1 MKVSVDKIRN
11 FAVAGH
17 TSSGKTT
24 LCDLMLFKAKA
35 VERLGSVD
43 HMTSVSDYTP
53 DEQEKLSSIYATA
66 LNCAWNNHHF
76 FFLDTPGYGEF
87 IGETI
92 AAIHSSDAV
101 LLVVDG
107 VTGLEVGTSKAWT
120 LARERNLPRMFF
132 INRLDRE
139 LSDFNRVLEQIQEA
153 YGKTICIPITVP
165 LGREKDLSK
174 VVNVISGKDIPDDIA
189 ADVALYREKLMDAI
203 AEADEE
209 LMVRY
214 LEGQQFSDE
223 EILKGLNKAIS
234 RGTLV
239 PVFAGSSIKDIGVT
253 ELIDAI
259 ANLFPNPLAAG
270 EKEMKDDKK
279 LALKEDGPGMAL
291 VFKSII
297 DPFIGHLNFYRV
309 YSGKFIAESEMFNRS
324 SREKERYGSLM
335 IVNGKIQTPITEAL
349 PGFIV
354 AVAKLKST
362 KISNTIST
370 VSGDMLFEPI
380 PFPNPVMSYAV
391 TAVKAGEEEKI
402 MAGLIKIADSD
413 PTIKLERNDETHEQL
428 LRGMGDQH
436 IHQVVKKLKNNNKI
450 EVHLSSPKIPYR
462 ETITSK
468 GEGQHRHKKQS
479 GGHGQFAEVFLRVS
493 PNPAGFEF
501 VNDVFG
507 GSIPKNYIPA
517 VEKGVREAMVKGPL
531 AGCHVENMT
540 VAVYDGKDH
549 DVDSSEMA
557 FKIASRAAFKKA
569 MQLAKPILLEPIQK
583 VKIMVPSK
591 YMGDITGDLNHR
603 RGHILGIN
611 IEEGMEVV
619 NAEVPLAEMARYAS
633 ELRSLTQGCGSFE
646 MEFSRYNQVPSIVAK
661 QIIENYNKTVTEE
674 EE

>member
-1 MKVSVDKIRN
+1 
-11 FAVAGH
+11 
-17 TSSGKTT
+17 
-24 LCDLMLFKAKA
+24 MLFKAKA

-43 HMTSVSDYTP
+43 HKTSISDYTP

-87 IGETI
+87 IGEAI

-120 LARERNLPRMFF
+120 LAKERNLPRMFF

-139 LSDFNRVLEQIQEA
+139 LSDFNKVVEQIQEA
-153 YGKTICIPITVP
+153 YGKTTCIPITVP
-165 LGREKDLSK
+165 IGKEKDISK
-174 VVNVISGKDIPDDIA
+174 VINVISGKDIPDDIA
-189 ADVALYREKLMDAI
+189 VDVALYREKLMDAI
-203 AEADEE
+203 AEADED

-223 EILKGLNKAIS
+223 EIAKGLSKAICK
-234 RGTLV
+234 GTLV

-253 ELIDAI
+253 ELMDAV
-259 ANLFPNPLAAG
+259 AALFPNPLVAG
-270 EKEMKDDKK
+270 EKEMKDGKK
-279 LALKEDGPGMAL
+279 LALKEDGPGTAL

-309 YSGKFIAESEMFNRS
+309 YSGKFISESEMFNHS
-324 SREKERYGSLM
+324 TREKERYGVLS

-362 KISNTIST
+362 KISNTLST
-370 VSGDMLFEPI
+370 VSGDAIFEPI
-380 PFPNPVMSYAV
+380 PFPNPVMSYAI

-402 MAGLIKIADSD
+402 IAGLLKIADSD
-413 PTIKLERNDETHEQL
+413 PTIKIDRNDETHEQL
-428 LRGMGDQH
+428 LHGMGDQH
-436 IHQVVKKLKNNNKI
+436 INQVVKKLKNNNKI
-450 EVHLSSPKIPYR
+450 EVHLASPKIPYR
-462 ETITSK
+462 ETITSN

-479 GGHGQFAEVFLRVS
+479 GGHGQFAEVYLRVS
-493 PNPAGFEF
+493 PNPSGFEF

-619 NAEVPLAEMARYAS
+619 NAEVPLAEMSRYAS

-646 MEFSRYNQVPSIVAK
+646 MEFSRYNQVPTIVAK
-661 QIIENYNKTVTEE
+661 QIIENYNKTITEE

>member
-43 HMTSVSDYTP
+43 HKTSVSDYTP

-66 LNCAWNNHHF
+66 LNCAWDSRHF
-76 FFLDTPGYGEF
+76 FFMDTPGYGEF

-120 LARERNLPRMFF
+120 LAKERNLPRMFF

-139 LSDFNRVLEQIQEA
+139 LSDFNRVTEQIQEA
-153 YGKTICIPITVP
+153 YGKTVCIPMTIPV
-165 LGREKDLSK
+165 GKEKDLSR
-174 VVNVISGKDIPDDIA
+174 VVSVLGGKDIPDDIA
-189 ADVALYREKLMDAI
+189 ADAALYREKLMDAI

-214 LEGQQFSDE
+214 LEGQKFSDE
-223 EILKGLNKAIS
+223 EILKGLNKAIC

-253 ELIDAI
+253 ELMDAV
-259 ANLFPNPLAAG
+259 ASLFPNPLAAG
-270 EKEMKDDKK
+270 EKEMKDGEK

-309 YSGKFIAESEMFNRS
+309 YSGKFMAESEMYNRS
-324 SREKERYGSLM
+324 TGEKERYGSLA
-335 IVNGKIQTPITEAL
+335 IVNGKIQTPVTEVL

-362 KISNTIST
+362 KISNTLST

-450 EVHLSSPKIPYR
+450 EIHLSSPKIPYR
-462 ETITSK
+462 ETITSN
-468 GEGQHRHKKQS
+468 GEGHHRHKKQS
-479 GGHGQFAEVFLRVS
+479 GGHGQFAEVYLRVS
-493 PNPAGFEF
+493 ANPAGFEF

-531 AGCHVENMT
+531 AGCHVENMK

-583 VKIMVPSK
+583 VKIMVPGK

-646 MEFSRYNQVPSIVAK
+646 MEFARYDQVPAIIAR